1 MYFAFLIDFV
11 VFFFITIQSNFN
23 MTEIQHKTNIYIYN
37 FKLVGILPPAFFS
50 MVFPWVQN

>member
-11 VFFFITIQSNFN
+11 VFFFITIQSNVN
-23 MTEIQHKTNIYIYN
+23 MTEIQHKTNKYIYI
-37 FKLVGILPPAFFS
+37 FKLVGILPQAFFS